1 MKKYT
6 QEYLKSLV
14 DFPKFTK
21 DTPIFDGMRIYSLFV
36 DDDGELDL
44 IADEIITAPTDDDW
58 YDYNEELYSEEL
70 WDTEG
75 IFWKVEDQEDKGW
88 NILSVNEIFRDELSQ
103 KNPHFIVT
111 YN

>member
-6 QEYLKSLV
+6 QEYLKSLA

-21 DTPIFDGMRIYSLFV
+21 GTPIFDGMRIYSLFV

-58 YDYNEELYSEEL
+58 YDYNECDQTFRLYGTNDHT
-70 WDTEG
+70 W
-75 IFWKVEDQEDKGW
+75 F
-88 NILSVNEIFRDELSQ
+88 
-103 KNPHFIVT
+103 
-111 YN
+111 